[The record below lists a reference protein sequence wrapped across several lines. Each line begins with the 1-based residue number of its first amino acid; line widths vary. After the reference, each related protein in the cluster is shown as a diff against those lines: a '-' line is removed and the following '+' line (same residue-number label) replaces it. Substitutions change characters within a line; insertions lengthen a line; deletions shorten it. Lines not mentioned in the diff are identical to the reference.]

1 MKHGSMLAMRLNQG
15 SCRLS
20 YILSFDGAKVRI
32 KIESTKYLDNFFPGL
47 TLFNKWR
54 SQQVLKKVRRACAWG
69 LSCNSF
75 CVSWFPSTIGALE
88 YFSFL
93 VDSWCNINGILFLAF
108 GTGNYFLL
116 CHNINIELDYSLSF
130 SRNQSIAINA
140 MAPRIS
146 PLNIAMTIFICFL
159 FGYFIEWLYNT

>member
-1 MKHGSMLAMRLNQG
+1 MMQSGSL
-15 SCRLS
+15 
-20 YILSFDGAKVRI
+20 LSFDGAKVRR
-32 KIESTKYLDNFFPGL
+32 KIESTKYLDNFFLGL
-47 TLFNKWR
+47 TFFNNWW
-54 SQQVLKKVRRACAWG
+54 SQYVLKKVRRARTWG
-69 LSCNSF
+69 LSRHSF
-75 CVSWFPSTIGALE
+75 CISWFPPTIGTLK

-130 SRNQSIAINA
+130 LMNQSIAINA

-146 PLNIAMTIFICFL
+146 PLNIAMTIFVCFL
-159 FGYFIEWLYNT
+159 LG